1 MWVGTMI
8 GYGRQTITT
17 PYREITP
24 ENVIEVLQSALGKF
38 MENVSD
44 CNFLI
49 DYYYGKQPLKRKDEK
64 KVMEWI
70 DFQNVDNVAQE
81 VTDFWTA
88 FSDGIPITLIQR
100 GDVETGKSEGIAKL
114 NNQYAMTGID
124 RATNKMAFYKQITG
138 LVYTHVDINNE
149 WEEGEPYI
157 VRNVLDPRCA
167 FVVRSAYYLD
177 KRVMLGVTANMDDDN
192 VRYFTAYSKDYMFI
206 IKAMKIVNPQTNKD
220 EWKYSH
226 MDRSGEPNPLKRIP
240 INEWLRTEDRT
251 GVFECKIP
259 SMDNLNLLSSDIS
272 NGVQQGI
279 EAFWWTNDVELEK
292 KEVTDEDGNVTL
304 VEKKP
309 QPGDW
314 LHTNTL
320 RNGSK
325 PSIQSLTLDY
335 HIADMVSNYLSQ
347 RAIVLQQCHVPQRN
361 DNSGSS
367 SGLAMDSAS
376 GWADAENIASAQECI
391 TKGCQMEELR
401 IALSAIKESPYVD
414 PTDPML
420 ELLPSDIEPSIRRPR
435 NYELLT
441 RVNAFAAL
449 ISKGASI
456 EDSLAAAPIVPD
468 ASQFVA
474 RSGEG
479 IRKYQEANVWKSS
492 ETKEESTHLPD
503 NETGNVANSPLID
516 GITTG
521 YEKDVEEDG
530 RTE

>member
-1 MWVGTMI
+1 MI
-8 GYGRQTITT
+8 GHGRQTITT

-24 ENVIEVLQSALGKF
+24 ENIIDVLQSSIDKF
-38 MENVSD
+38 MENVND
-44 CNFLI
+44 CNYLI
-49 DYYYGKQPLKRKDEK
+49 DYYYGVQPLQRKEDK
-64 KVMEWI
+64 KVMQWI
-70 DFQNVDNVAQE
+70 DFQNVDNVARQ

-100 GDVETGKSEGIAKL
+100 GDVETGKSEGIARL

-124 RATNKMAFYKQITG
+124 RATNRMSFFKQITG
-138 LVYTHVDINNE
+138 LVYTHVDINSE
-149 WEEGEPYI
+149 WEMGESYI
-157 VRNVLDPRCA
+157 QRNVLDPRCA
-167 FVVRSAYYLD
+167 FVVRSSYYLD
-177 KRVMLGVTANMDDDN
+177 KRVMLGVTVNFDDDN

-206 IKAMKIVNPQTNKD
+206 IKSMKVVNPQTNRE
-220 EWKYSH
+220 EWQYIPE
-226 MDRSGEPNPLKRIP
+226 DRNGEPNPLGRIQ
-240 INEWLRTEDRT
+240 ICEWVRSEDRT
-251 GVFECKIP
+251 GVFECAI
-259 SMDNLNLLSSDIS
+259 SSLDNLNLLSSDIS

-292 KEVTDEDGNVTL
+292 KEVTDEDGNVKL

-335 HIADMVSNYLSQ
+335 HISDMVDNYLSQ
-347 RAIVLQQCHVPQRN
+347 RSIVLQQCHVPQRN
-361 DNSGSS
+361 DNTGSS

-391 TKGCQMEELR
+391 TKGCQMDELR
-401 IALSAIKESPYVD
+401 IVLSALKASPDID
-414 PTDPML
+414 PSDPML
-420 ELLPSDIEPSIRRPR
+420 EIYPSDIEPSIRRPR

-468 ASQFVA
+468 ASQFIA

-479 IRKYQEANVWKSS
+479 IKRYQEANVWKTSDAD
-492 ETKEESTHLPD
+492 ESTHLPD

-516 GITTG
+516 GLTTG
-521 YEKDVEEDG
+521 YETEVEDG
-530 RTE
+530 